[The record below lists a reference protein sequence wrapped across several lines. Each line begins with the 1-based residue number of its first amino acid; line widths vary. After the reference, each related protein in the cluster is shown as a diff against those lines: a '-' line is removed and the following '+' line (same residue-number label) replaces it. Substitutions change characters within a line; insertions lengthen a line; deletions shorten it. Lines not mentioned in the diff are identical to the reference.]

1 MRHMRTA
8 LAEGL
13 VLALVAGC
21 TSYSQQVAEPAPA
34 AAPQV
39 VAVGRIDAEG
49 TEWERAAL
57 RFERSLV
64 EALRDTK
71 TFPTVRT
78 SVPKTVP
85 ADWLVVDGRLVE
97 ADGGSDFYQLLF
109 GEWLAGPAAKVEIR
123 VRGNDQVLLAFTDSV
138 LISEQSVD
146 PLASE
151 PTELKHLIDELAA
164 DAAQAIVRWSQNRPF
179 RDTLF

>member
-1 MRHMRTA
+1 MRAA
-8 LAEGL
+8 LAWSL
-13 VLALVAGC
+13 VLAGVAVC

-34 AAPQV
+34 TAPQV
-39 VAVGRIDAEG
+39 VAVGHIDAGG

-64 EALRDTK
+64 GALRNSK
-71 TFPTVRT
+71 AFPSVRS

-85 ADWLVVDGRLVE
+85 ADWLVIEGRMLD
-97 ADGGSDFYQLLF
+97 ADGGDDFYQLLF

-123 VRGNDQVLLAFTDSV
+123 VRGGDQVLLAFTDSV

-146 PLASE
+146 PLATD
-151 PTELKHLIDELAA
+151 PTELKHLIDELAT
-164 DAAQAIVRWSQNRPF
+164 DAAHAIVRWAEGRPF

>member
-1 MRHMRTA
+1 MSLGTRPA
-8 LAEGL
+8 LASML
-13 VLALVAGC
+13 TLALIAGC

-34 AAPQV
+34 TKV
-39 VAVGRIDAEG
+39 VAVGRIDPG
-49 TEWERAAL
+49 RTEWERAAL

-64 EALRDTK
+64 GALRNSK
-71 TFPTVRT
+71 AFPAVRT

-85 ADWLVVDGRLVE
+85 ADWLVVDGRMLD
-97 ADGGSDFYQLLF
+97 ADGGNDFYQLLV
-109 GEWLAGPAAKVEIR
+109 GEWIAGPAAKVEVR
-123 VRGNDQVLLAFTDSV
+123 VRGDDRVLLAFTDRI

-146 PLASE
+146 PRATD

-164 DAAQAIVRWSQNRPF
+164 DAAHAIVSWAQGQPV